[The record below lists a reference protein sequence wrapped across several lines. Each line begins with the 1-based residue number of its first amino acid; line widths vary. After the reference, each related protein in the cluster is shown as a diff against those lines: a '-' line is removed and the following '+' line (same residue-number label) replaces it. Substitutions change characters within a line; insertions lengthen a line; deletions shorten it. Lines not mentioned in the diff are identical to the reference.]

1 MDTMGAGKVSR
12 KHLQRK
18 LDERA
23 NAYKEDVAREVK
35 TYGQVRPV
43 EHQTSSRTWKG
54 SSRIRVPS
62 RQYRDGYDKVNWDA

>member
-1 MDTMGAGKVSR
+1 MQGAEKVSR

-23 NAYKEDVAREVK
+23 EAYKEDVAREVK
-35 TYGQVRPV
+35 TYGQVRPAEAQV
-43 EHQTSSRTWKG
+43 SSRTWKS

-62 RQYRDGYDKVNWDA
+62 TAFRRGYDRVDWNA